1 MVKLDLKGSI
11 DHGFGQGAFLVAPLG
26 GIWVRP
32 AHLPLNPPPGLPAI
46 VHHLLG
52 LANTVQ
58 LWGLQRVVA
67 AQLCVHQAMH
77 VVCPPIVWVSLVG
90 GILNE

>member
-1 MVKLDLKGSI
+1 MQSSSM
-11 DHGFGQGAFLVAPLG
+11 
-26 GIWVRP
+26 
-32 AHLPLNPPPGLPAI
+32 GLPAI

-77 VVCPPIVWVSLVG
+77 VVCPPIVRVSLVG
-90 GILNE
+90 GIRNE

>member
-46 VHHLLG
+46 VHHLFG
-52 LANTVQ
+52 LAKCVQ
-58 LWGLQRVVA
+58 LWGFQRLWLHSWCA
-67 AQLCVHQAMH
+67 PGLA
-77 VVCPPIVWVSLVG
+77 G
-90 GILNE
+90 GVPTH